1 MILLSNYDHQKTF
14 ALVRI
19 FIILGIT
26 WVFGII
32 GIMGTSEDMLPL
44 SFDDDDKDNIG
55 EMGTRVSLYHLID
68 NNDQWSSIN
77 LNMINGDDQ
86 HWNHDTIEYETDNG
100 NMGLD
105 TNTKKA
111 IVMCYVVTDSLQ
123 VFFIFLVILLTNMF
137 ITIIPPWT
145 HLSLIFCRASFYFG
159 SSLSTGHH
167 LNSINHNHHGTVN

>member
-44 SFDDDDKDNIG
+44 SFDDDNKDNIG
-55 EMGTRVSLYHLID
+55 EMGTRVCVIIWSTIMI
-68 NNDQWSSIN
+68 NDYQSIWIWSMVMIN
-77 LNMINGDDQ
+77 TEIMTPLNMKLIM
-86 HWNHDTIEYETDNG
+86 ETWDWTQTQRKR
-100 NMGLD
+100 LSCA
-105 TNTKKA
+105 TL
-111 IVMCYVVTDSLQ
+111 SLTA
-123 VFFIFLVILLTNMF
+123 FRSSSSPSEVILLTNMF

-145 HLSLIFCRASFYFG
+145 CLSMIFCRASFYFG

-167 LNSINHNHHGTVN
+167 LNSFNQHGTVK

>member
-44 SFDDDDKDNIG
+44 SFDDDNKDNIG
-55 EMGTRVSLYHLID
+55 EMGTRVAVVIWSTIMI
-68 NNDQWSSIN
+68 NDHQSTWIWSMVMIN
-77 LNMINGDDQ
+77 AEIMTPLNMKLIM
-86 HWNHDTIEYETDNG
+86 ETRDWTQTQRKR
-100 NMGLD
+100 LSCA
-105 TNTKKA
+105 TL
-111 IVMCYVVTDSLQ
+111 SLTA
-123 VFFIFLVILLTNMF
+123 FRSSSSSSEVILLTNMF
-137 ITIIPPWT
+137 ITIIPQWT
-145 HLSLIFCRASFYFG
+145 SLSLIFCRASFYFG

-167 LNSINHNHHGTVN
+167 FNSIDQHGTVK